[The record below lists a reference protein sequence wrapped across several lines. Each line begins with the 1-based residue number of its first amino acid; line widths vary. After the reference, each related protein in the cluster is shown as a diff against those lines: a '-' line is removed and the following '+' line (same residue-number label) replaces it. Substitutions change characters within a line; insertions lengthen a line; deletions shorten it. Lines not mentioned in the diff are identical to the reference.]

1 MILEMRKINY
11 IVIFSLLFLSSKL
24 FAADIVVLGLFT
36 GMAIFT
42 VDGKKT
48 KLRVGQVSPSG
59 IKLISADS
67 EQAVLEI
74 NGKREVHQLGTHIST
89 KFTRDAQS
97 QAQIWPKN
105 GMYLT
110 SGSINGQPINF
121 MVDTVASYV
130 VMNSLTAKKLGI
142 DYRYIGKKS
151 WASTASGT
159 VTTYNLKLKTVQVGD
174 IKLLN
179 IQGAVIEGDSPNVVL
194 LGNSFLNRLEMSR
207 KGSMMLL
214 KTKY

>member
-1 MILEMRKINY
+1 MRYLQFIY
-11 IVIFSLLFLSSKL
+11 IFSLILISQNLSSSE
-24 FAADIVVLGLFT
+24 IVVLGLFN
-36 GMAIFT
+36 GMVIIT
-42 VDGKKT
+42 VDGEKR
-48 KLRVGQVSPSG
+48 KLRDGQVSLEG
-59 IKLISADS
+59 IKLIESNS

-74 NGKREVHQLGTHIST
+74 NGKREVHKLGTHIST
-89 KFTRDAQS
+89 RFERDAQS

-110 SGSINGQPINF
+110 SGSINGQAIDF
-121 MVDTVASYV
+121 MVDTGATFV

-142 DYRYIGKKS
+142 DYRYIGEKS

-159 VTTYNLKLKTVQVGD
+159 VATYNLKLKTVQVGD

-179 IQGAVIEGDSPNVVL
+179 IQGAVIEGDSPTTVL
-194 LGNSFLNRLEMSR
+194 LGNSFLNRLEMTR

-214 KTKY
+214 KTKF